1 MRPVADEI
9 LPLAKE
15 ALGDQVEAE
24 LNRSQL
30 ETGTRVCRTLAEI
43 RVELERLRRLLR
55 AAAGRNG
62 CSVVSA
68 GTHPTAAPDDSEVN
82 PAKERY
88 RRLER
93 EFQAVAREQLV
104 NGCHVHVGIADP
116 DLAIEVLD
124 RVGPWL
130 APVIALAANSPFW
143 MGADSGYASY
153 RTEVWTRWP
162 LTGMPA
168 PLGSR
173 AGYDGLV
180 SSLQAV
186 DALPDATFLYWD
198 VRPSA
203 RYETLEFRAA
213 DACLT
218 VDDAVMVAGLW
229 RAIARTAA
237 EEAAAGAPL
246 PVLRGELIDAARWRA
261 ARYGLEGTLVDLV
274 EGRTAPAGA
283 VVDRLMAH
291 VRPALDA
298 AGVRSPTCWRSFW
311 PEPLVHLL
319 PDGSTRRASLRR
331 GSMCDASQVSGCFR
345 RGDRNAP
352 RPGTHSCP
360 GRAGAPI
367 GRRRAGL
374 RPRRRAAP
382 GRRVRHGDEGI
393 VSGGDPEPLLP
404 GYRHRP
410 AGGHGARRRSRGSG
424 GRARR
429 AAQRGRGA

>member
-1 MRPVADEI
+1 LRELQDGRFAPPEVDGAGFTVGVEEEFCVVDAGTGEMRPVADEI

-24 LNRSQL
+24 LNRSQI
-30 ETGTRVCRTLAEI
+30 ETGTRVCTTLAEV
-43 RVELERLRRLLR
+43 RAELELLRRLLR
-55 AAAGRNG
+55 EAAARNG

-104 NGCHVHVGIADP
+104 NGCHVHVGIADR

-124 RVGPWL
+124 RVRPWL
-130 APVIALAANSPFW
+130 APVVALAANSPFW
-143 MGADSGYASY
+143 AGSDSGYASY
-153 RTEVWTRWP
+153 RTEVWARWP
-162 LTGMPA
+162 LTGMPE

-173 AGYDGLV
+173 AGFDGLV
-180 SSLQAV
+180 GALQAV
-186 DALPDATFLYWD
+186 EALPDATFLYWD

-237 EEAAAGAPL
+237 EEVAAGVPAPA
-246 PVLRGELIDAARWRA
+246 LRGELIDAARWRA
-261 ARYGLEGTLVDLV
+261 ARYGVEGTLVDLV

-283 VVDRLMAH
+283 VVDGLMAH
-291 VRPALDA
+291 VRPALEA
-298 AGVRSPTCWRSFW
+298 AGDWDEVSGLVERTMADGNGAVRQ
-311 PEPLVHLL
+311 
-319 PDGSTRRASLRR
+319 RAAFNRR
-331 GSMCDASQVSGCFR
+331 GEMADVLA
-345 RGDRNAP
+345 
-352 RPGTHSCP
+352 
-360 GRAGAPI
+360 
-367 GRRRAGL
+367 
-374 RPRRRAAP
+374 
-382 GRRVRHGDEGI
+382 
-393 VSGGDPEPLLP
+393 LLL
-404 GYRHRP
+404 
-410 AGGHGARRRSRGSG
+410 A
-424 GRARR
+424 
-429 AAQRGRGA
+429 